1 MQLVTYLSFWHCHLG
16 LLYLFIIIS
25 FVNKLIKKQTK
36 LRVKNEIWIATGLR
50 TPFAKAEKELK
61 NVSAL
66 DMSKEV
72 LNKM

>member
-1 MQLVTYLSFWHCHLG
+1 M
-16 LLYLFIIIS
+16 
-25 FVNKLIKKQTK
+25 
-36 LRVKNEIWIATGLR
+36 RVKNEIWIATGLR

-72 LNKM
+72 